1 MSGRSARGVWW
12 RTHDALPGRAVWLAA
27 LVAGAALAFAGCS
40 RTGPAGGSAASKA
53 ASSVTVAAAPA
64 SSSAA
69 APSSPVALPSPPCVP
84 AKPHAAGSVD
94 VRIRSGGLDRHYIL
108 HVPPSYDGTKKLP
121 LVINLHGAGSNALQ
135 QAFYSGFQKKAD
147 AEGFITVTPDGTG
160 TPRAWNFIP
169 VPGGADDVGFIRDA
183 LDRTEAALCVD
194 PARVYATGISSGA
207 AMAVRLACS
216 LQDRID
222 AIGVV
227 AALWYPPDCPT
238 AKPMPVLE
246 FHGTKDP
253 LVPFDGG
260 TVANSGIPA
269 PSVEG
274 AAAAWAKADG
284 CEPTPAKMQLTP
296 HVRTLA
302 YSECRG
308 YVAVELFIVEGGGHT
323 WPGAAADVTALGETT
338 HEVNATDEIWQFF
351 IAQMPGVTR

>member
-1 MSGRSARGVWW
+1 MSRPFGGGVSW
-12 RTHDALPGRAVWLAA
+12 RTRAGLPRRAVWLAA
-27 LVAGAALAFAGCS
+27 LAAVSALAFAAC
-40 RTGPAGGSAASKA
+40 GGGAPSKA
-53 ASSVTVAAAPA
+53 AGTITADATAPA
-64 SSSAA
+64 ASSTA
-69 APSSPVALPSPPCVP
+69 APSSPVALPSPPCAP
-84 AKPHAAGSVD
+84 TKPYAAGSTD
-94 VRIRSGGLDRHYIL
+94 VNIQSGGLDRHYIL
-108 HVPPSYDGTKKLP
+108 HVPPSYDGTKELP

-135 QAFYSGFQKKAD
+135 QAFYSGFQQKAD
-147 AEGFITVTPDGTG
+147 REGFITFTPDGTG

-169 VPGGADDVGFIRDA
+169 IPGGADDVGFIRDA
-183 LDRTEAALCVD
+183 LDRTEAALCID

-253 LVPFDGG
+253 LVPFGGG

-269 PSVEG
+269 PSVDG

-284 CEPTPAKMQLTP
+284 LSLI
-296 HVRTLA
+296 H
-302 YSECRG
+302 
-308 YVAVELFIVEGGGHT
+308 I
-323 WPGAAADVTALGETT
+323 
-338 HEVNATDEIWQFF
+338 
-351 IAQMPGVTR
+351 

>member
-1 MSGRSARGVWW
+1 MNSRARRCVACGASV
-12 RTHDALPGRAVWLAA
+12 AA
-27 LVAGAALAFAGCS
+27 LLVVSAVAFAACS
-40 RTGPAGGSAASKA
+40 GGSPSKA
-53 ASSVTVAAAPA
+53 AATATGAPAPA
-64 SSSAA
+64 SSS
-69 APSSPVALPSPPCVP
+69 SPVAMPSPPCSPV
-84 AKPHAAGSVD
+84 KPHAAGSTGVT
-94 VRIRSGGLDRHYIL
+94 IQSGGISRHYIL
-108 HVPPSYDGTKKLP
+108 HVPPSYDGTRELP
-121 LVINLHGAGSNALQ
+121 LVVNLHGAGSNALQ

-147 AEGFITVTPDGTG
+147 AEGFITVTPDATG
-160 TPRAWNFIP
+160 KPQAWNFIP
-169 VPGGADDVGFIRDA
+169 IPGGADDVGFIRDA

-246 FHGTKDP
+246 FHGTLDP
-253 LVPFDGG
+253 LVPFGGG

-284 CEPTPAKMQLTP
+284 CEAVPAKMQLTA

-323 WPGAAADVTALGETT
+323 WPGAAVDVTALGETT
-338 HEVNATDEIWQFF
+338 HEINATDEIWQFF
-351 IAQMPGVTR
+351 IAQMPGLSR